1 MEVSETELGKL
12 QNELKAGKC
21 DQELLFEQS
30 KALVKSRQAVAM
42 ELLDRND
49 ELCQLCDRIAT
60 SEDVSRQCEEELALR
75 VHEYET
81 LRRQVHDLERS
92 LIVARRNVAA
102 IPRYQAEISSKRSTL
117 YEMRVSAE
125 NLSQRLE
132 DPNEHTRW
140 RLIHGP
146 KGEQENDVDVDVF
159 NDKLASVGS
168 RIQDRER
175 ELARRRLRC
184 QDIDRE
190 IERLRAVIA
199 ENADEAIETASSLNR
214 AKSKLS
220 AVERALLAAVSELTM
235 YRALT
240 AALADAKSRNIAEV
254 DALRLSLET

>member
-1 MEVSETELGKL
+1 
-12 QNELKAGKC
+12 
-21 DQELLFEQS
+21 
-30 KALVKSRQAVAM
+30 
-42 ELLDRND
+42 
-49 ELCQLCDRIAT
+49 
-60 SEDVSRQCEEELALR
+60 
-75 VHEYET
+75 
-81 LRRQVHDLERS
+81 
-92 LIVARRNVAA
+92 
-102 IPRYQAEISSKRSTL
+102 
-117 YEMRVSAE
+117 MRVSAE

-168 RIQDRER
+168 RIQDQER

-240 AALADAKSRNIAEV
+240 AALADAKSRNIAEI

>member
-1 MEVSETELGKL
+1 
-12 QNELKAGKC
+12 
-21 DQELLFEQS
+21 
-30 KALVKSRQAVAM
+30 
-42 ELLDRND
+42 
-49 ELCQLCDRIAT
+49 
-60 SEDVSRQCEEELALR
+60 
-75 VHEYET
+75 
-81 LRRQVHDLERS
+81 
-92 LIVARRNVAA
+92 
-102 IPRYQAEISSKRSTL
+102 
-117 YEMRVSAE
+117 
-125 NLSQRLE
+125 
-132 DPNEHTRW
+132 
-140 RLIHGP
+140 
-146 KGEQENDVDVDVF
+146 VDVF

-168 RIQDRER
+168 RIQDQER